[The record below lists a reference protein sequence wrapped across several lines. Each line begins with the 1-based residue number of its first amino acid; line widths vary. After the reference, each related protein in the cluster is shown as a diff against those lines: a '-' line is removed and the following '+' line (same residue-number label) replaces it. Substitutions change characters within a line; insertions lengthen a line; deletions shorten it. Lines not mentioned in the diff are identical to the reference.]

1 MVALSRE
8 EALRYAEMH
17 SKIAAGGAIL
27 LFVIFLI
34 AVIVLLF
41 VGELLLA
48 IVFAALMIFALFV
61 IIRQSRY
68 AEVYREEQARV
79 AAQ

>member
-1 MVALSRE
+1 MSRE
-8 EALRYAEMH
+8 EALKYAELH
-17 SKIAAGGAIL
+17 SELATGIAL
-27 LFVIFLI
+27 VVFVILLI

-41 VGELLLA
+41 LREFLLA
-48 IVFAALMIFALFV
+48 IAFAALMIFALFV